1 MRCLFVTTLLPHRN
15 SSGAEVATQNFLQG
29 VRATGAE
36 ADVLG
41 YRRPGDSE
49 PLPLGA
55 LSAGAWPIET
65 KDAGLKAYLWM
76 LAAIVSGRPY
86 IVQKFISTQFR
97 QALQQALAAKTY
109 DMLVL
114 EHSQLGWVL
123 DEPNLPPKIVFFA
136 HNAEAGLYA
145 EQAKD
150 MSNGKVKRLLL
161 ARDARLI
168 HEVECRLAKTCAQVW
183 TLTTQEQAHFSA
195 LSPNADVKAFGLPG
209 QPIPQASGAPPP
221 FEADVGLLGTWS
233 WDVNGRGLEWFIH
246 EVLPLL
252 PSDISVRIAGRGS
265 ELAGTSRDN
274 LQVLGFVES
283 ASDFMRSS
291 RVMVVPST
299 IGAGVQLK
307 TIEAISAGAALVS
320 TVIGARGI
328 DPLPDYVT
336 IASTPQHM
344 ADAIVAQVRAHQVID
359 FNRGAAWAG
368 ARRERFNA
376 AIKLAL
382 QE

>member
-36 ADVLG
+36 AEVLG
-41 YRRPGDSE
+41 YRRPGDCE
-49 PLPLGA
+49 ELPAGVI
-55 LSAGAWPIET
+55 SAGTWPIET
-65 KDAGLKAYLWM
+65 KDAGTTAYLWM
-76 LAAIVSGRPY
+76 LAALASGRPY
-86 IVQKFISTQFR
+86 IVQKFISRQFR
-97 QALQQALAAKTY
+97 QALQRALAVKTY

-150 MSNGKVKRLLL
+150 SSNGKLKRFLL

-168 HEVECRLAKTCAQVW
+168 NKVEHRLAQTCAQTW

-195 LSPNADVKAFGLPG
+195 LAPGADVRAFGLPG
-209 QPIPQASGAPPP
+209 QPIPPASGERPSLAS
-221 FEADVGLLGTWS
+221 DVGLLGTWA
-233 WDVNGRGLEWFIH
+233 WDVNGRGLEWFIS

-252 PSDISVRIAGRGS
+252 PADVSVRVAGRGS
-265 ELAGTSRDN
+265 ELAGPSRGN
-274 LQVLGFVES
+274 LQVLGFVDS
-283 ASDFMRSS
+283 AIDFMRSS

-307 TIEAISAGAALVS
+307 TIEAISAGVSLVS
-320 TVIGARGI
+320 TAIGVRGI
-328 DPLPDYVT
+328 ERLPDYVT
-336 IASTPQHM
+336 VASAPRDM
-344 ADAIVAQVRAHQVID
+344 ADAIVARVRAPENVD
-359 FNRGAAWAG
+359 FDRGAAWA
-368 ARRERFNA
+368 RDRLDQFNNA
-376 AIKLAL
+376 VGLAL
-382 QE
+382 KA